1 MRPLS
6 RSLFTFKGLVIVTG
20 LAISGLFMISVLA
33 IMDPD
38 SSEQTEESED
48 LNILPICD
56 KKTIISENTPDIL
69 FVSTLDGTLTALDAK
84 NQGKTL
90 WSVGTGPG
98 SMLSS
103 TISQVELTS
112 NAQFVRLIPSLAGG
126 KSYFLVIFFWFLSRF
141 LKIVRGVVLKTL

>member
-33 IMDPD
+33 IMDQD
-38 SSEQTEESED
+38 SSEQTEPED

-56 KKTIISENTPDIL
+56 KKTIIRENTPDIL

-84 NQGKTL
+84 DQGKTL

-126 KSYFLVIFFWFLSRF
+126 KSYFLVIFFWFQSWL
-141 LKIVRGVVLKTL
+141 LKQLGDPS

>member
-33 IMDPD
+33 TMDPD
-38 SSEQTEESED
+38 SPEQTESED

-56 KKTIISENTPDIL
+56 KKTIIRENTPDIL

-84 NQGKTL
+84 DKGKTL

-126 KSYFLVIFFWFLSRF
+126 K
-141 LKIVRGVVLKTL
+141 

>member
-33 IMDPD
+33 TMDPD
-38 SSEQTEESED
+38 SPEQTESED

-56 KKTIISENTPDIL
+56 KKTIIRENTPDIL

-84 NQGKTL
+84 DKGKTL

-126 KSYFLVIFFWFLSRF
+126 KSYFLVNFFGS
-141 LKIVRGVVLKTL
+141 

>member
-1 MRPLS
+1 MI
-6 RSLFTFKGLVIVTG
+6 TVI
-20 LAISGLFMISVLA
+20 
-33 IMDPD
+33 P
-38 SSEQTEESED
+38 Q
-48 LNILPICD
+48 NILKSSI
-56 KKTIISENTPDIL
+56 ENHPDIL

-84 NQGKTL
+84 NGGKTL

-126 KSYFLVIFFWFLSRF
+126 KIYFLLVY
-141 LKIVRGVVLKTL
+141 